1 MSAFAPIPGGSQT
14 GSLSHLRAEQ
24 ITARLEDAQIA
35 TAHLNSLQEFWE
47 HPQLQARQRWREVD
61 SPVGQVR
68 ALLPPITM
76 QNVEPRM
83 GPIPAVGEHT
93 VAILRAL
100 GYSEEKIERLRAERV
115 I

>member
-1 MSAFAPIPGGSQT
+1 VF
-14 GSLSHLRAEQ
+14 SHLTAEQ
-24 ITARLEDAQIA
+24 ITARLERAQIA
-35 TAHLNSLQEFWE
+35 TAYLNSLEDFWE
-47 HPQLQARQRWREVD
+47 HPQFQGRQRWRDVD

-83 GPIPAVGEHT
+83 DPIPAVGEHT
-93 VAILRAL
+93 EAILRTL
-100 GYSEEKIERLRAERV
+100 GYSDEQVAQLRAESS